1 MQEKQIIME
10 EKIEEKIIEVDLAD
24 LKIAQ
29 VSVRLVTRGLGSCLG
44 ITIYDPIKKI
54 GAMAHA
60 MLPDIDKAR
69 IKSNPARFVNS
80 VIKKAVEELEKL
92 GSSRVHLVAKLFGGA
107 HMFAFIASDSILNVG
122 QKNIEAAEATLKKLG
137 IKVAAQE
144 IGGAFGR
151 TIELNLENGKV
162 LVRTISLGEK
172 EV

>member
-10 EKIEEKIIEVDLAD
+10 EKIIEVDLAD
-24 LKIAQ
+24 MKIAQ
-29 VSVRLVTRGLGSCLG
+29 VPARLVTRGLGSCLG

-69 IKSNPARFVNS
+69 IKSNPARFVNA

-92 GSSRVHLVAKLFGGA
+92 GCSRSRLVAKLFGGA
-107 HMFAFIASDSILNVG
+107 HMFTFIAPDSILNVG
-122 QKNIEAAEATLKKLG
+122 GKNIEVAEAVLKELG
-137 IKVAAQE
+137 IKIAAQE
-144 IGGAFGR
+144 IGGTFGR

-162 LVRTISLGEK
+162 MVRSISLGEK